1 MHAGAYSTQRRCLPG
16 RCPSRPAT
24 PAAAPITRKLF
35 PTDVSAAGAAPYVH
49 PSSSSWSSC
58 VIHRSIERLQQLC
71 VSARARVRL
80 HVSLGLRAGSS
91 SVRACGCVMVVK
103 PSGAC
108 REAAFGWVGPARF
121 SVLTYGPGRGGGGGT
136 GGRRGVCS
144 WYAAEGREIRAAGW
158 HTQLLHAWRHASGGT
173 TTTKWYGYAT
183 PLTRSVHSLAYS
195 GYTCPIVLPKKK
207 NLLHVTLCPAK
218 TFTTA
223 TSSTMQACRRSMNK
237 GISYTPPVQ

>member
-121 SVLTYGPGRGGGGGT
+121 SVLTYGARGGGGGREDGAVSAADT
-136 GGRRGVCS
+136 PRR
-144 WYAAEGREIRAAGW
+144 AERYVQPADT
-158 HTQLLHAWRHASGGT
+158 HSCCMHGGT
-173 TTTKWYGYAT
+173 RPVVLLLLSGTDT
-183 PLTRSVHSLAYS
+183 PHL
-195 GYTCPIVLPKKK
+195 
-207 NLLHVTLCPAK
+207 
-218 TFTTA
+218 
-223 TSSTMQACRRSMNK
+223 
-237 GISYTPPVQ
+237 